1 MRFFLIS
8 LAALSVAA
16 TPGEAPLDIEAAHL
30 EVRQDP
36 GEARFSGGVVVRQAR
51 FSLRCATMVARYDKM
66 GRVDT
71 LEAEG
76 GVRVEA
82 DGWSAV
88 ATRARYDRAAETLSL
103 TGDPT
108 LTRDKDVLR
117 GERIVFWITEKRMVV
132 DKVRGRIKAPRL
144 SDIGPGSR

>member
-8 LAALSVAA
+8 FAALSLAA
-16 TPGEAPLDIEAAHL
+16 SPSEAPLDIEAAHL
-30 EVRQDP
+30 EVRQDR
-36 GEARFSGGVVVRQAR
+36 GEARFSGGVVVRQSH
-51 FSLRCATMVARYDKM
+51 FSLRCATMTARYDKQ

-76 GVRVEA
+76 DVRVEA
-82 DGWSAV
+82 EGWSAV

-108 LTRDKDVLR
+108 LTREKDVLR
-117 GERIVFWITEKRMVV
+117 GERIVFWIAEKRMVV

-144 SDIGPGSR
+144 SDIGPGRR